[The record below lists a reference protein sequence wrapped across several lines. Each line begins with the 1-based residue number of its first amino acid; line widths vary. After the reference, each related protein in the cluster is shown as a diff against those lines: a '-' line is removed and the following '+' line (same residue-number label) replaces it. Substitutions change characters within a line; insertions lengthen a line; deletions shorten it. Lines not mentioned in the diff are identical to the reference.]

1 MERIEI
7 YYATENSLLEKYS
20 NMRKRNKLL
29 WKDIFREDIS
39 VVEGMQ
45 KGRSGILFDGGKF
58 SPVMDLPTY
67 IFHQWVASNYMK
79 GDRENS

>member
-1 MERIEI
+1 
-7 YYATENSLLEKYS
+7 
-20 NMRKRNKLL
+20 MRKQNKLL

-58 SPVMDLPTY
+58 SPVMDLRSH

-79 GDRENS
+79 GNRENS